1 MPVREFRIGFHA
13 RDYERT
19 TSYYRDG
26 LGLPVVESWDHGP
39 DAQGSLFQAGS
50 GLIEVLKLPSQ
61 QEPDSVWDF
70 REPQGVWIAI
80 EADDVDAWYAAVV
93 EKGLPIKEP
102 MTNQEW
108 GHRSFRLVDPN
119 GIEVYVFSKV
129 E

>member
-1 MPVREFRIGFHA
+1 MW
-13 RDYERT
+13 DY
-19 TSYYRDG
+19 
-26 LGLPVVESWDHGP
+26 
-39 DAQGSLFQAGS
+39 
-50 GLIEVLKLPSQ
+50 
-61 QEPDSVWDF
+61 
-70 REPQGVWIAI
+70 REPQGVWIVI

-129 E
+129 D